1 MVAVAMR
8 TVLQLLGEDIVG
20 PVVAVKGKL
29 EDGKRM
35 EEFLPVEVHMA
46 ADHWAG
52 SEIVVH
58 SWEEEGIVVVEGT
71 LGRILVLYWEGAVDM
86 HLVEW
91 ACHDIRQGRR
101 FPVPGLVAVAGF

>member
-1 MVAVAMR
+1 MR

-58 SWEEEGIVVVEGT
+58 SWEEDMDAVGGN
-71 LGRILVLYWEGAVDM
+71 LGHIQAQRLVGVVDM
-86 HLVEW
+86 HLVGLG
-91 ACHDIRQGRR
+91 CHDM
-101 FPVPGLVAVAGF
+101 